1 MEFSFNVPFDKAESP
16 PMVRDPVTKK
26 WYMPMV
32 PVYSAEQYAAL
43 GDEIETVLG
52 AQHRPRQ
59 RSRRHALAAGD
70 ISLALEHVGKLPP
83 SARQAMQGWIQQ
95 AQALLAARAALRQLV
110 ADMAETMYEAPGI
123 GLAATQVNVHQR
135 VIVIDVSEDQKGL
148 QAFINPVIES
158 VSGMQTY
165 EEGCLSVPGV
175 YDKVDRPSDVRVRYQ
190 DLDGKEHVLETGEL
204 LAICIQ
210 HEIDHLNGKV
220 FVDHLSQLKQTRIK
234 NKLAKLARQ
243 NV

>member
-1 MEFSFNVPFDKAESP
+1 MALLPILRFPDERLRTVAK
-16 PMVRDPVTKK
+16 PVT
-26 WYMPMV
+26 V
-32 PVYSAEQYAAL
+32 F
-43 GDEIETVLG
+43 D
-52 AQHRPRQ
+52 
-59 RSRRHALAAGD
+59 
-70 ISLALEHVGKLPP
+70 
-83 SARQAMQGWIQQ
+83 
-95 AQALLAARAALRQLV
+95 AALRQLV

-190 DLDGKEHVLETGEL
+190 DLDCKEHVLETGEL

>member
-1 MEFSFNVPFDKAESP
+1 MALLPILRFPDERLRTIAK
-16 PMVRDPVTKK
+16 PVT
-26 WYMPMV
+26 V
-32 PVYSAEQYAAL
+32 F
-43 GDEIETVLG
+43 D
-52 AQHRPRQ
+52 
-59 RSRRHALAAGD
+59 
-70 ISLALEHVGKLPP
+70 
-83 SARQAMQGWIQQ
+83 
-95 AQALLAARAALRQLV
+95 AALRQLV

-123 GLAATQVNVHQR
+123 GLAATQVNVHKR
-135 VIVIDVSEDQKGL
+135 VVVIDVSEDQSGL
-148 QAFINPVIES
+148 QTFVNPVLES